1 MISILIAI
9 AKLSFIFLIINPIH
23 SQDFSKI
30 DIDLDSLSFQ
40 KTIIPLQELNNT
52 FPQNINVLIRLSAA
66 HHFLSEETNNKKIEK
81 FNTDKS
87 LAYIVEAMS
96 IDSSHAE
103 VHKWYAV
110 SYGKSVERQSIR
122 KQIESSKIIEFHCL
136 QAIEKLPNDPFCY
149 NIMGQWHYR
158 LADISSFSR
167 RLAKIIFEE
176 PPKGSFEMAEYFLK
190 KSLELEPNY
199 IGTYYWLGKT
209 YEKMDKKDKAL
220 SLFQTAIDLPRPYTR
235 EELMYQDILQ
245 QLKKEQS

>member
-1 MISILIAI
+1 MSKIT
-9 AKLSFIFLIINPIH
+9 KLVFLFFIIH
-23 SQDFSKI
+23 PLHAQDFSKI
-30 DIDLDSLSFQ
+30 DINLDNLSFQ
-40 KTIIPLQELNNT
+40 KTIIPLQRLNNT
-52 FPQNINVLIRLSAA
+52 FPKNIEVLVRLSAA
-66 HHFLSEETNNKKIEK
+66 HHFLSEETNDKKIEK
-81 FNTDKS
+81 LNMDKALS
-87 LAYIVEAMS
+87 YIIEAMS
-96 IDSSHAE
+96 IDSTNAE

-110 SYGKSVERQSIR
+110 SYGKSVESQSIR

-220 SLFQTAIDLPRPYTR
+220 SLFQTAIDLPRPYNR

>member
-1 MISILIAI
+1 LINILRVII
-9 AKLSFIFLIINPIH
+9 IFSLSGFL
-23 SQDFSKI
+23 SAQDFSKI
-30 DIDLDSLSFQ
+30 DIDLDNLSFQ

-52 FPQNINVLIRLSAA
+52 FPKNINVLSRLSAA
-66 HHFLSEETNNKKIEK
+66 HHFLSEETNDKKIGK
-81 FNTDKS
+81 LNMDKA
-87 LAYIVEAMS
+87 LKYITEAMS
-96 IDSSHAE
+96 IDSTNAE

-110 SYGKSVERQSIR
+110 SYGKSVENQSIR

-136 QAIEKLPNDPFCY
+136 KAIQKIPNDPFCY

-220 SLFQTAIDLPRPYTR
+220 LLFQTAIDLPRPYNR